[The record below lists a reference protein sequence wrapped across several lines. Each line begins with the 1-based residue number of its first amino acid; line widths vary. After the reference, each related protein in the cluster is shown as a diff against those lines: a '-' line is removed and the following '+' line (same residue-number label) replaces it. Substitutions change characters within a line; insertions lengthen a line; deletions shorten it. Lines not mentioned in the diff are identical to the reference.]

1 MRNLKHVGKMKNTGS
16 KVLVI
21 FRTLPGESG
30 TALVL
35 PTATLPDQYHDA
47 LIQLVESDQGQDV
60 NEFGEIMFIRH
71 FPDGRPMLLAM
82 QQDERLQKVPTDNVI
97 MTPQIN
103 SSIPLDELNSLIA
116 EQKGI
121 PVDELASLVSGSPRK
136 GSPDSKINN
145 VEEPVL
151 PVSEPVVEP
160 VKAEENAVLSDKDLA
175 RSYRSQADSMYKEAA
190 KLRKQADE
198 LDPPQR
204 KTAKAKEA
212 ADA

>member
-1 MRNLKHVGKMKNTGS
+1 MRNLKHVGKMKNTGA

-47 LIQLVESDQGQDV
+47 IIQLVETDQAQDT

-103 SSIPLDELNSLIA
+103 SSIPLDQLNSLIA

-121 PVDELASLVSGSPRK
+121 PVDELSTLVSGSPKK
-136 GSPDSKINN
+136 GNPDSKINN
-145 VEEPVL
+145 VNEPVL
-151 PVSEPVVEP
+151 PVTEPVVEP
-160 VKAEENAVLSDKDLA
+160 AKAEESAVLSDKDLA
-175 RSYRSQADSMYKEAA
+175 RSYRSQADAMYKEAA
-190 KLRKQADE
+190 KLRKQADD

>member
-1 MRNLKHVGKMKNTGS
+1 MKNTGS